1 MGLYMN
7 KLISFLKIN
16 RSLGVSFLLLISSII
31 IFNLIQN
38 YLIIIPFALLHLSLF
53 VVFIYRM
60 YIMQQEFRF
69 SSTKLASFVFLSFL
83 PLGSLMIDYDIKEE
97 FFIKKPIW
105 INLL

>member
-1 MGLYMN
+1 MD

-16 RSLGVSFLLLISSII
+16 RVLGVSYLIFIFALLLINWNI
-31 IFNLIQN
+31 N
-38 YLIIIPFALLHLSLF
+38 YLYTIIPLF
-53 VVFIYRM
+53 LAIYSSMFVIFVIKM
-60 YIMQQEFRF
+60 YKMQQEFRF
-69 SSTKLASFVFLSFL
+69 SSAKLASFVFLSFL

>member
-1 MGLYMN
+1 MD

-16 RSLGVSFLLLISSII
+16 RALGVS
-31 IFNLIQN
+31 
-38 YLIIIPFALLHLSLF
+38 YLILIFALWLLNWNIDYLYIIAPLLVIHSFMFAMF
-53 VVFIYRM
+53 VIKM
-60 YIMQQEFRF
+60 YKMQQEFRF
-69 SSTKLASFVFLSFL
+69 SSTKLAGFVFLSFL